1 VQFDSSGKFLL
12 AACKSDT
19 GTDTPRILQFAFASG
34 KLMPNNP
41 GVVMFGADP
50 RHMTFDSGRKHLYV
64 ITEAANQLFWFNY
77 DSNAGTVSNPQMI
90 SALDAGGRTGAGGHI
105 AFGGARLYVSNR
117 SDNSIGIFSVDA
129 AGRPQKVGWQRMGA
143 TDVREFSFDPT
154 GQFMVTANQS
164 SSQVT
169 VFRVD
174 PAAGTLTQVGT
185 PTTVASQATAVTFAS
200 R

>member
-1 VQFDSSGKFLL
+1 MWVETRSLPLSVLTLRAFRVSLQNPLDLFVQRLVHVPPLL
-12 AACKSDT
+12 VRSERAT
-19 GTDTPRILQFAFASG
+19 
-34 KLMPNNP
+34 
-41 GVVMFGADP
+41 
-50 RHMTFDSGRKHLYV
+50 
-64 ITEAANQLFWFNY
+64 TE
-77 DSNAGTVSNPQMI
+77 
-90 SALDAGGRTGAGGHI
+90 
-105 AFGGARLYVSNR
+105 FGGARLYVSNR

-143 TDVREFSFDPT
+143 ADVREFSFDPT